1 MASRKEYEMLFQ
13 LNAQLGSSYTS
24 TFKNAQS
31 SITSMQNEIAAL
43 SKIQS
48 DISSYQK
55 QQDAVE
61 RTRQKLGVLQQQY
74 DNIQKEIQE
83 TGTFSSNLENK
94 LLAKQLQIDKT
105 AASLDNQTQKLEA
118 MGVRL
123 RDAGI
128 DVGNLTEESSR
139 LTSEMEQLK
148 ESQVEAADEAAN
160 FGTTASQAFAAAG
173 QALVAAGITVALKEI
188 YEWFGS
194 AVQASVEFE
203 SAMTG
208 VAKTTDMSSEELA
221 AMAREIRLLST
232 EIPIT
237 TTEFA
242 GIAEVAGQLGIAK
255 ENLLDFSTTMAMLAT
270 ATTMTAEEAAT
281 LLAQFANI
289 TQMDSAYYSNLASTI
304 VELGNNFATT
314 EQKITQMAQG
324 IAAAGSLAGMSEA
337 DMVALSAAVTSL
349 GIETQAGAS
358 SMSRLIQQLNT
369 AVETG
374 DQLEEFASIAG
385 MTGEEFK
392 KAWGEDAVRALEAFV
407 IGLADT
413 ERNGKSANVAL
424 QELGITEIRM
434 QRMILSLA
442 NSGDLLNRTIETA
455 NKAWEENTALV
466 TEAELRYGTTE
477 SQLTLMQ
484 NAYNNLKIVIGDQFT
499 PELRKLYAL
508 QTDVLKTVTDYLE
521 QNPELIKAVTT
532 FVGVIGI
539 AVGGLTG
546 YVAITKLATVV
557 STAFA
562 AAIPGVNV
570 IMGVAV
576 AIAGLTAG
584 IVALNEAS
592 NKYVDESWSLTA
604 ASRMQYQ
611 RIQELTAEYEKAVE
625 TYGETSYEAQSLKW
639 KLEELTT
646 EYELSKQKLVEYKAA
661 HEALVKSYVEMTE
674 SHAKATE
681 EIEKEQLST
690 LALIAKLE
698 ELTATTDSATENQQ
712 AILGVIKALNRQ
724 MPELA
729 LNYEDVTQ
737 SSKGYIESLKAMAQA
752 QAEQARLEA
761 QWAEYIDRVG
771 QQESLRAAKEAAE
784 LNAQLAQE
792 EYDLA
797 LKAYNEALDLYKWD
811 PTGVSGWFGTLDEA
825 KVLNVAKEQLELYN
839 SVLEETTLLY
849 EENSAAI
856 AELEEAFNAY
866 QKSQEEGIAT
876 GENLAE
882 VINDVRARMK
892 ELATAYQEAYDAAME
907 SISGQYKLWDEAA
920 EVVAKSAGE
929 INYALATQ
937 AQYWADYRTNLESL
951 TARSEDIE
959 GLSELLATF
968 ADGSE
973 ESVNVIAGLAMATDS
988 ELRAMV
994 ANWQAVKAEQ
1004 EIVAQS
1010 LAQLQTDFAAAMSAL
1025 QQELETVIGEMNLT
1039 EEAAESGKNTIEGFI
1054 QGSEDM
1060 LPAVREAYERI
1071 AKAAIA
1077 AIDAQLQIE
1086 SPSRVFAERG
1096 RFAMSGFVDGVSSM
1110 ESEVLKT
1117 LSQIASDGVGA
1128 LSVEAEVS
1136 QEASYPERVSLDAV
1150 MPAGITEIP
1159 RTWVE
1164 SQAKLASLVEREAHI
1179 ENMSEFLASLADSG
1193 RSSFNVIAGLSVV
1206 SEELGSVLSN
1216 WRAIQTNQEMV
1227 VADWARLGT
1236 DVKSVIEAVRAEGI
1250 GGSDAVFAA
1259 MATPVTQETGVV
1271 ARNDALRPIQVVSAQ
1286 TAPATSGVRI
1296 PPIQITYNITGVSN
1310 VEELEDALRT
1320 RDVEL
1325 KRTLM
1330 DILEEIQIE
1339 RERGAY
1345 V

>member
-13 LNAQLGSSYTS
+13 LNAQLGSGYTS

-43 SKIQS
+43 NKIQS

-55 QQDAVE
+55 QQDAVDKS
-61 RTRQKLGVLQQQY
+61 RQKLEVLQQQY

-83 TGTFSSNLENK
+83 TGQFSSALENK

-105 AASLDNQTQKLEA
+105 SASLDGQTQKLEA

-123 RDAGI
+123 RDAGVDI
-128 DVGNLTEESSR
+128 SNLTGESAR
-139 LTSEMEQLK
+139 LTSEIEDLK
-148 ESQVEAADEAAN
+148 ESQVDAAVEAKN
-160 FGTTASQAFAAAG
+160 FGDSTAAAFSAISQALA
-173 QALVAAGITVALKEI
+173 AAGITAALKEI
-188 YEWFGS
+188 ADWYAE
-194 AVQASVEFE
+194 AVQASMEFE

-242 GIAEVAGQLGIAK
+242 AIAEVAGQLGIAK

-521 QNPELIKAVTT
+521 QNPELIKAVSA
-532 FVGVIGI
+532 FIGVIGV
-539 AVGGLTG
+539 AASGVTA
-546 YVAITKLATVV
+546 YVAAVKVAIPLMKLFSA
-557 STAFA
+557 S
-562 AAIPGVNV
+562 IPGV
-570 IMGVAV
+570 
-576 AIAGLTAG
+576 GLITTATLAYAALAAG
-584 IVALNEAS
+584 IVAISEAS
-592 NKYVDESWSLTA
+592 KEYVDESWALTA
-604 ASRMQYQ
+604 ASRMQHQ
-611 RIQELTAEYEKAVE
+611 MIQELTAEYEKAVE

-639 KLEELTT
+639 KLDELTT
-646 EYELSKQKLVEYKAA
+646 EYELGKQKLAEYKAV
-661 HEALVKSYVEMTE
+661 HEELVKSYVAMTE
-674 SHAKATE
+674 SHEKATE

-1025 QQELETVIGEMNLT
+1025 QQELEIAIGEMNLT
-1039 EEAAESGKNTIEGFI
+1039 EEAAESGKSTIEGFV
-1054 QGSEDM
+1054 QGAEDM
-1060 LPAVREAYERI
+1060 LPAVREAYARI
-1071 AKAAIA
+1071 AKAAIE

-1096 RFAMSGFVDGVSSM
+1096 RFAMSGFVGGVSSM
-1110 ESEVLKT
+1110 EAEVLE
-1117 LSQIASDGVGA
+1117 A
-1128 LSVEAEVS
+1128 LSKVAAESAEAFSLSAVISHEAPYVE
-1136 QEASYPERVSLDAV
+1136 L
-1150 MPAGITEIP
+1150 P
-1159 RTWVE
+1159 RSWIQYQT
-1164 SQAKLASLVEREAHI
+1164 QLASLEGEARVE
-1179 ENMSEFLASLADSG
+1179 NVSELLASLDG
-1193 RSSFNVIAGLSVV
+1193 SSRGGFKTIAGLSVA
-1206 SEELGSVLSN
+1206 SKELRSLLSN
-1216 WRAIQTNQEMV
+1216 WPAVQSEQETA
-1227 VADWARLGT
+1227 VAAWAKLGM
-1236 DVKSVIEAVRAEGI
+1236 DFRSIIDAVRTEGT
-1250 GGSDAVFAA
+1250 GGWSEVLAA
-1259 MATPVTQETGVV
+1259 MATPVTERSGVV
-1271 ARNDALRPIQVVSAQ
+1271 ARSEALRPVQVVSAQ
-1286 TAPATSGVRI
+1286 TATPVTAIGSGTT
-1296 PPIQITYNITGVSN
+1296 PINITYNITGVSSTG
-1310 VEELEDALRT
+1310 ELEEILRSNNE
-1320 RDVEL
+1320 EL
-1325 KRTLM
+1325 KRELPH
-1330 DILEEIQIE
+1330 ILQAIEID
-1339 RERGAY
+1339 RHRSMY
-1345 V
+1345 R

>member
-1 MASRKEYEMLFQ
+1 
-13 LNAQLGSSYTS
+13 
-24 TFKNAQS
+24 
-31 SITSMQNEIAAL
+31 
-43 SKIQS
+43 
-48 DISSYQK
+48 
-55 QQDAVE
+55 
-61 RTRQKLGVLQQQY
+61 
-74 DNIQKEIQE
+74 
-83 TGTFSSNLENK
+83 
-94 LLAKQLQIDKT
+94 
-105 AASLDNQTQKLEA
+105 
-118 MGVRL
+118 
-123 RDAGI
+123 
-128 DVGNLTEESSR
+128 
-139 LTSEMEQLK
+139 
-148 ESQVEAADEAAN
+148 
-160 FGTTASQAFAAAG
+160 
-173 QALVAAGITVALKEI
+173 
-188 YEWFGS
+188 
-194 AVQASVEFE
+194 
-203 SAMTG
+203 
-208 VAKTTDMSSEELA
+208 
-221 AMAREIRLLST
+221 
-232 EIPIT
+232 
-237 TTEFA
+237 
-242 GIAEVAGQLGIAK
+242 
-255 ENLLDFSTTMAMLAT
+255 
-270 ATTMTAEEAAT
+270 
-281 LLAQFANI
+281 
-289 TQMDSAYYSNLASTI
+289 
-304 VELGNNFATT
+304 
-314 EQKITQMAQG
+314 
-324 IAAAGSLAGMSEA
+324 
-337 DMVALSAAVTSL
+337 
-349 GIETQAGAS
+349 
-358 SMSRLIQQLNT
+358 
-369 AVETG
+369 
-374 DQLEEFASIAG
+374 
-385 MTGEEFK
+385 
-392 KAWGEDAVRALEAFV
+392 
-407 IGLADT
+407 
-413 ERNGKSANVAL
+413 
-424 QELGITEIRM
+424 
-434 QRMILSLA
+434 
-442 NSGDLLNRTIETA
+442 
-455 NKAWEENTALV
+455 
-466 TEAELRYGTTE
+466 
-477 SQLTLMQ
+477 
-484 NAYNNLKIVIGDQFT
+484 
-499 PELRKLYAL
+499 
-508 QTDVLKTVTDYLE
+508 
-521 QNPELIKAVTT
+521 
-532 FVGVIGI
+532 
-539 AVGGLTG
+539 
-546 YVAITKLATVV
+546 
-557 STAFA
+557 
-562 AAIPGVNV
+562 
-570 IMGVAV
+570 
-576 AIAGLTAG
+576 
-584 IVALNEAS
+584 
-592 NKYVDESWSLTA
+592 
-604 ASRMQYQ
+604 
-611 RIQELTAEYEKAVE
+611 
-625 TYGETSYEAQSLKW
+625 
-639 KLEELTT
+639 
-646 EYELSKQKLVEYKAA
+646 
-661 HEALVKSYVEMTE
+661 
-674 SHAKATE
+674 
-681 EIEKEQLST
+681 
-690 LALIAKLE
+690 
-698 ELTATTDSATENQQ
+698 
-712 AILGVIKALNRQ
+712 
-724 MPELA
+724 
-729 LNYEDVTQ
+729 
-737 SSKGYIESLKAMAQA
+737 
-752 QAEQARLEA
+752 
-761 QWAEYIDRVG
+761 
-771 QQESLRAAKEAAE
+771 
-784 LNAQLAQE
+784 
-792 EYDLA
+792 
-797 LKAYNEALDLYKWD
+797 
-811 PTGVSGWFGTLDEA
+811 
-825 KVLNVAKEQLELYN
+825 
-839 SVLEETTLLY
+839 
-849 EENSAAI
+849 
-856 AELEEAFNAY
+856 
-866 QKSQEEGIAT
+866 
-876 GENLAE
+876 
-882 VINDVRARMK
+882 MK

-1179 ENMSEFLASLADSG
+1179 ENMSELLASLADSG

-1310 VEELEDALRT
+1310 VEELEDALRA